1 MMKYNYLLIIIL
13 AVFFG
18 LTACDNEE
26 QIIEQDIRLSAVSEN
41 TTISENG
48 KSASSIIDATGGT
61 IEFDIQSTVDW
72 FAEPEDAQ
80 WVALVENENKLSIKI
95 PGNQSQQDR
104 SVRIDLKSTEG
115 QNTLASVLL
124 NQKGRIPGA
133 YDLSVELMEDDE
145 QIFLPGDKSEYT
157 VKVNTDSKWT
167 ADAIEPWIN
176 IVEDQESNTFTVIA
190 DENITFSDRIGSVI
204 IRYGTDNI
212 NESKYAINV
221 NQFCTTDA
229 MVMVVKVG
237 EETGN
242 TVMLPFHDQDGSNK
256 LANINCL
263 VDWGN
268 GKMQRVFFA
277 RPTHKYDN
285 PGTYKI
291 RIYGEVESF
300 ASNQMEL
307 GTNDAYKRCFI
318 AVKNW
323 GNIGLRSLKY
333 AFVKASNLAYVA
345 APKDDS
351 FNKLESV
358 YYAFNQCESL
368 TEIPDGFFANAP
380 FLNEGYGAFEQCT
393 NLKKVPDSLFAG
405 CDKLTRVTRLFWKT
419 GIETI
424 GNNIFDGCV
433 SLNDVGQIFY
443 QNEMLTSIP
452 ADLFEDCVSLTGFSN
467 AFGNCTSL
475 TSIPVNLF
483 ANCVKAENFSYTFR
497 NCTALTSIPEGLFSN
512 NPKVTNF
519 SGIFYDCTA
528 LASVPANL
536 FAKNPEVTN
545 FSNMFRNCTSLTA
558 ISVGVFDNNVK
569 VTSFSNVFNGC
580 TLLEGESPYTIVDGI
595 KVHLYERDLYPELYT
610 MPKTVT
616 GCFKDCV
623 KLTDY
628 TNISENFPLWI

>member
-1 MMKYNYLLIIIL
+1 MIKYNYLLIIIL

-18 LTACDNEE
+18 FTACDKEE
-26 QIIEQDIRLSAVSEN
+26 QILEPDIRLTAVSEN
-41 TTISENG
+41 TSISENG
-48 KSASSIIDATGGT
+48 KSANSVINAAGGT
-61 IEFDIQSTVDW
+61 IELNVESTVDW
-72 FAEPEDAQ
+72 YAESEDGK
-80 WVALVENENKLSIKI
+80 WVALVENENKLLIKV
-95 PGNQSQQDR
+95 PGNQTLQER
-104 SVRIDLKSTEG
+104 SVRIDLKSTNG
-115 QNTLASVLL
+115 QTTIASVSLIQNGITL
-124 NQKGRIPGA
+124 GQA
-133 YDLSVELMEDDE
+133 ELSVELMDDDE
-145 QIFLPGDKSEYT
+145 QIYLPGDKSGYS
-157 VKVNTDSKWT
+157 VKVITDSKWT
-167 ADAIEPWIN
+167 ADAGESWIN
-176 IVEDQESNTFTVIA
+176 IVEDHVNNTFTVIA

-204 IRYGTDNI
+204 IRYGTNNN
-212 NESKYAINV
+212 NETKFSINV
-221 NQFCTTDA
+221 NQFCTSDA

-237 EETGN
+237 EETEN

-285 PGTYKI
+285 PGTYEI

-333 AFVKASNLAYVA
+333 AFAKASNLAYVV

-380 FLNEGYGAFEQCT
+380 NLIEGYGVFEQCT
-393 NLKKVPDSLFAG
+393 NLKKAPNNLFAG

-424 GNNIFDGCV
+424 GDNIFEGCV

-443 QNEMLTSIP
+443 QNDKLTSIP
-452 ADLFEDCVSLTGFSN
+452 AGLFEDCVSLTDFSN
-467 AFGNCTSL
+467 AFSNCTSL
-475 TSIPVNLF
+475 TSIP
-483 ANCVKAENFSYTFR
+483 AN
-497 NCTALTSIPEGLFSN
+497 LFSN
-512 NPKVTNF
+512 N
-519 SGIFYDCTA
+519 
-528 LASVPANL
+528 L
-536 FAKNPEVTN
+536 EVTN
-545 FSNMFRNCTSLTA
+545 FSNVFRNCTSLTA
-558 ISVGVFDNNVK
+558 ISVSIFDNNTK
-569 VTSFSNVFNGC
+569 VTNFSNAFNGSI
-580 TLLEGESPYTIVDGI
+580 LLVGESPFTLIDGT
-595 KVHLYERDLYPELYT
+595 KVHLYERGGYPEQFAN
-610 MPKTVT
+610 PKTVT

-623 KLTDY
+623 KFSDFA
-628 TNISENFPLWI
+628 NISENFPLWI